1 MNKSLGAARPPSATP
16 PRQDQS
22 NANFWGGDK
31 RLVDATFSVHVG
43 VWPFGVS
50 NGRPDELSDPFR
62 DVCSTVARTSP
73 RSPDTG
79 NPIAVTQGC
88 STDCRA

>member
-16 PRQDQS
+16 PRQGQS
-22 NANFWGGDK
+22 NANFWRGDK

-50 NGRPDELSDPFR
+50 NGRPDELSNAFR
-62 DVCSTVARTSP
+62 QLDVCSTVSH
-73 RSPDTG
+73 SPDTG
-79 NPIAVTQGC
+79 NLIAVTQGC